1 MILLQVLRF
10 LRNLLRKARLK
21 DQMTDLKALKEE
33 KVEIVKVEKE
43 FQLMIISIREVI
55 VPIKEM

>member
-1 MILLQVLRF
+1 
-10 LRNLLRKARLK
+10 
-21 DQMTDLKALKEE
+21 MTDLKALKEE